1 MMQQFASTPGA
12 VPGKFP
18 QNPQPAVRFK
28 QGLRTVILI
37 VPTLDLVRDLATPLD
52 PKEDPEA
59 VYDLLAEPDPDGRV
73 GRNRPRSRAHVK
85 GIAHYLQNSKTW
97 VLGSITAVA
106 KPGTVNFVTQWQFD
120 DTRAIGYVEVPRFDA
135 NLFDVVDGGHRTV
148 AIDEA
153 VRDRKA
159 STWRELVASGIPV
172 MILEEESPIQAG
184 LDFAALASTKPISSS
199 LRDALDASSPVNAF
213 FLEMSRALDLTD
225 HGTRI
230 EYLSGSV
237 GANSEKLAPF
247 SAFKFA
253 GSQFIVGRRYRSPKP
268 QDAGVNAELAK
279 DEGKARQLWWDRV
292 YHAYDYASRVLPGWK
307 EITEGSL
314 KVPEARKDFI
324 SISTVGMTTLMLAL
338 HEVALSGEDI
348 VEKAI
353 NRLATLNWSR
363 TDKSVLFS
371 TVINRDAADT
381 SKLVTSISR
390 TGFEAGADELV
401 KHLGDMVPA
410 AA

>member
-1 MMQQFASTPGA
+1 MQQINPMLGA
-12 VPGKFP
+12 GPGKFP
-18 QNPQPAVRFK
+18 QNPQPAIRFK
-28 QGLRTVILI
+28 QGSRTVILL

-59 VYDLLAEPDPDGRV
+59 VYDLLAEPDPEGRV

-85 GIAHYLQNSKTW
+85 AITYYLQNSPTW
-97 VLGSITAVA
+97 VLGSISAVA
-106 KPGTVNFVTQWQFD
+106 KPGTITFETVWQFD

-153 VRDRKA
+153 VRDRKTA
-159 STWRELVASGIPV
+159 TWRELVTSGIPV
-172 MILEEESPIQAG
+172 MIMEEGSPIQAG

-213 FLEMSRALDLTD
+213 FLELSRALDLTD
-225 HGTRI
+225 HGVRI

-237 GANSEKLAPF
+237 GANSDKLAPF

-268 QDAGVNAELAK
+268 QDAGVNLELTK
-279 DEGKARQLWWDRV
+279 NGDARQLWWDRV
-292 YHAYDYASRVLPGWK
+292 SHAYAYASHAIPGWK

-314 KVPEARKDFI
+314 TVAEARKEFI

-338 HEVALSGEDI
+338 HEVALGGEST

-353 NRLATLNWSR
+353 NRLATLNWGR
-363 TDKSVLFS
+363 TDKSVLFG
-371 TVINRDAADT
+371 TVINRDAADP

-390 TGFEAGADELV
+390 TGFEAGADELI
-401 KHLGDMVPA
+401 KHLGDLVPA
-410 AA
+410 AAA